1 MYYLLI
7 LVPFIISLFFS
18 FFKEEKAW
26 FKIVNNIISILI
38 LLGALYF
45 GYQLFLN
52 KDYRGLEGLVS
63 VADIFMIFAFL
74 SLLALQRFFII
85 YLKSIKNYTYVL
97 VIKLLFGYLFMFIFL
112 FKLVSMIS
120 TFFSGV
126 VLILALISLMGIF
139 ILSLIQ

>member
-45 GYQLFLN
+45 GYQLFLD

-63 VADIFMIFAFL
+63 VADIFMIFAFWVCWP
-74 SLLALQRFFII
+74 
-85 YLKSIKNYTYVL
+85 YNV
-97 VIKLLFGYLFMFIFL
+97 FL
-112 FKLVSMIS
+112 
-120 TFFSGV
+120 
-126 VLILALISLMGIF
+126 
-139 ILSLIQ
+139 